1 MKNITYISAG
11 AGSGKTTRII
21 DELVNAITNEKRRPS
36 EIMMTTF
43 TRAAAQEMQERAK
56 KKLLELNMPDKA
68 NEMGAAMIGTIHSV
82 CLRFIQKYWY
92 LIGISPDCQQMD
104 ENDFNSYVDQSL
116 FEKVSTEDMVNFEKW
131 RKVLD
136 WKKFE
141 GKPYESYW
149 RDWLRIMVNKARYY
163 HIDDLE
169 LSHTKSIDEIN
180 AVFDRHPFN
189 EEECNQ
195 CLEALQDAMNNVR
208 DTARTANTN
217 NERRNYLATYD
228 PLIAHG
234 KIEIESII
242 AIQDEYEALKTE
254 AAKVVFCDKYREAT
268 IAIVDKLF
276 YILTVWRKEYQE
288 YKKAKKMLDF
298 NDMEVLFL
306 ELLKTPEVQAEIGKY
321 QLVLVDEFQDCN
333 PMQIDIFKRISDL
346 VPRSIWVGDPKQAIY
361 GFRGTDTALVQE
373 VSNQIVADKE
383 GCSRAYLHTSYRS
396 RPELVDY
403 VNKEFLTIFQNAP
416 FYLRDDKKVKEITL
430 STGRTCKIPSPY
442 PSLQSWTVRKSGN
455 SIDFSVLAHNIQDI
469 VQNTYVEPKDQPARL
484 AQYGDIA
491 ILVRKNG
498 TIANV
503 TKALRKFGV
512 PFFAIEDN
520 DKEAQPIE
528 LQLLMALAQYK
539 LSPKYRPHL
548 RADILHLLKSV
559 PTQEL
564 IEDYLANISVDLDEK
579 KKRQYNG
586 RDEWKTED
594 ELIKRIDKIISDCYA
609 NGLYDTLTTL
619 VDQLRIYDL
628 VAMWGDSEIRRS
640 NISRTLRLAKD
651 FDHHCEI
658 LEISKPTFA
667 QYVKY
672 MADAQAKT
680 GLDLNS
686 PSVKVLTMHKSKG
699 LEWPIVIYY
708 DGDND
713 FAEDEKI
720 VEREFF
726 GIREQRNADQTYWLR
741 VFPCITNNTTTYQ
754 YLYNEPYFSD
764 SKQRV
769 EADETRL
776 RYVAYTRARDILITV
791 NVDQNGAVY
800 TPDSTPQTY
809 TLIDTVQT
817 QQEGSDLTY
826 LVNPS
831 KSGITSSLK
840 PSEPTKV
847 DSITIPK
854 EKNGVSMSIIGT
866 CIHNIYAAYDA
877 EMDEQSAIAMAQKII
892 DSVKLSEILNA
903 KEVIGAIR
911 SLYIYLTEKYGA
923 AIKIGHEV
931 PFSFV
936 RKNGQLLRGEIDLLW
951 YTEDGVVLVDYKN
964 IQGEEANPE
973 HYASQMEAYREV
985 IESTGLKC
993 KAIVLF
999 YATLGQIIELE

>member
-68 NEMGAAMIGTIHSV
+68 NEMGAATIGTIHSV

-104 ENDFNSYVDQSL
+104 ENDFNSYVDKSL

-136 WKKFE
+136 WKKFD

-189 EEECNQ
+189 EKECNQ
-195 CLEALQDAMNNVR
+195 CLKALQDAMENVR

-373 VSNQIVADKE
+373 VSNQIVDGE
-383 GCSRAYLHTSYRS
+383 NGCYRAYLHISYRS
-396 RPELVDY
+396 REELVDY
-403 VNKEFLTIFQNAP
+403 VNDEFSTIFQNAP
-416 FYLRDDKKVKEITL
+416 FYLRDAKEYKEITL
-430 STGRTCKIPSPY
+430 DSGRTCKIPSPY

-455 SIDFSVLAHNIQDI
+455 SIDFSVLAHNIRDL
-469 VQNTYVEPKDQPARL
+469 VGKTFVEPKGQPVRP

-512 PFFAIEDN
+512 PFFATEDN

-548 RADILHLLKSV
+548 RADILHLLNDIPS
-559 PTQEL
+559 QDL
-564 IEDYLANISVDLDEK
+564 LNDYLANISVTLDEN

-619 VDQLRIYDL
+619 VDKLRIYDL

-640 NISRTLRLAKD
+640 NISRTLRLAED

-667 QYVKY
+667 QYVEY

-726 GIREQRNADQTYWLR
+726 GIREQRNDDHTYWLR
-741 VFPCITNNTTTYQ
+741 VFPCITNNSETYQ
-754 YLYNEPYFSD
+754 YLYKESYFSE

-776 RYVAYTRARDILITV
+776 RYVAYTRARDILITIRA
-791 NVDQNGAVY
+791 DKDGSVY

-831 KSGITSSLK
+831 KSGITSALK

-854 EKNGVSMSIIGT
+854 EKDDARMSTIGT

-877 EMDEQSAIAMAQKII
+877 EMDEQSAIAMAEKII
-892 DSVKLSEILNA
+892 ESVKLSQILNA

-911 SLYIYLTEKYGA
+911 SLYNYLNKNHGA
-923 AIKIGHEV
+923 PTSIGHEV
-931 PFSFV
+931 PFAFV

-951 YTEDGVVLVDYKN
+951 YTQDGIVLVDYKN

-993 KAIVLF
+993 KGIVLF
-999 YATLGQIIELE
+999 YATLGQIIELQ